1 MGELVD
7 GVVDGVDEGESLVLD
22 ALPDEESPEP
32 VPESESVEALE
43 PRLSLR

>member
-1 MGELVD
+1 VEEL
-7 GVVDGVDEGESLVLD
+7 VDGVDEGESLVLD

-32 VPESESVEALE
+32 VPEAESVEALE